1 MLRSSAS
8 VKRVYQFKI
17 QLLDISPPIWRRIQV
32 PETYN
37 FWGLHVAIQ
46 DTMGWW
52 DYHLHVFRLK
62 GKHAHKVRF
71 IGIPDED
78 RFEDEPEIKASWKVE
93 IENVFYEVG
102 LVFEYE
108 YDFGDG
114 WVHEITHEGILIQES
129 GVKYPRC
136 VDGARACPREDC
148 GGPPGYEHLL
158 EVLSNPNH
166 IEYDEMRMW
175 AGEDYDPER
184 FNPVGVKFE
193 NPTIRLRNLFR

>member
-1 MLRSSAS
+1 MWQS
-8 VKRVYQFKI
+8 
-17 QLLDISPPIWRRIQV
+17 RIR
-32 PETYN
+32 
-37 FWGLHVAIQ
+37 
-46 DTMGWW
+46 W

-62 GKHAHKVRF
+62 RKHAHKARL

-78 RFEDEPEIKASWKVE
+78 RFEDEPEIRASWKVE

-129 GVKYPRC
+129 GLKYPRC
-136 VDGARACPREDC
+136 IDGARACPREDC
-148 GGPPGYEHLL
+148 GGPPGHEHLL

-166 IEYDEMRMW
+166 TEYDEMKMW

-193 NPTIRLRNLFR
+193 SPTIRLRNLFR